1 VSLLVVN
8 VPIQFQIRDLLKW
21 AYEHEDAADLLHKLA
36 TREIVRYL
44 VSADLSEIMSH
55 GRAAAADT
63 LRERIQAVADANNLG
78 ANILF
83 VGLQGIHPPVKVAP
97 EYEKVVSAIHQ
108 RQAKILAAEADDIR
122 TNALAGAQAFVTTNN
137 ATAES
142 LRVEITA
149 LARAAAFTNQI
160 PAYNA
165 APSVY
170 PTRAYLQAFARA
182 TANARKYVLLVT
194 NTQDVVQFDLQDKIR
209 QDLLDITVPPAK

>member
-1 VSLLVVN
+1 
-8 VPIQFQIRDLLKW
+8 
-21 AYEHEDAADLLHKLA
+21 
-36 TREIVRYL
+36 
-44 VSADLSEIMSH
+44 
-55 GRAAAADT
+55 
-63 LRERIQAVADANNLG
+63 
-78 ANILF
+78 
-83 VGLQGIHPPVKVAP
+83 
-97 EYEKVVSAIHQ
+97 
-108 RQAKILAAEADDIR
+108 
-122 TNALAGAQAFVTTNN
+122 
-137 ATAES
+137 
-142 LRVEITA
+142 